1 MSKKIEHEHRTFQ
14 IYYALKKGLKAVH
27 QSCWSERNEWK
38 HSQKYQLM
46 HRFLLVDLKKRT
58 MLKEMIIMKKPLNI
72 AASHDRKNLTGF
84 RIRARPD
91 ITFKSSNDL
100 PVFEVPEARVTFDA
114 VIERFFTIQRN

>member
-1 MSKKIEHEHRTFQ
+1 M
-14 IYYALKKGLKAVH
+14 
-27 QSCWSERNEWK
+27 
-38 HSQKYQLM
+38 
-46 HRFLLVDLKKRT
+46 DLKKRT
-58 MLKEMIIMKKPLNI
+58 MLKEMIIMKKPFNI
-72 AASHDRKNLTGF
+72 ASSHDRKNLTGF